1 MHAGHQALS
10 AASAPAA
17 PASAFRA
24 EWRVVDACPDPL
36 DVFDALF
43 GASRNAFLL
52 ESSVVRDGFSRFSFV
67 GDAHAPGA
75 EALRYDLATR
85 CVEVETD
92 AGTSSGVVPNFFD
105 FLADRIA
112 ACRIDGTDA
121 LPFGFDGGYVGY
133 LGYELKA
140 EAGGG
145 RAHASDE
152 PAAVFMFAGRLVA
165 IDHAARRTYLLHLVP
180 TDADAARPASSDVAR
195 RANDWLAAAE
205 RAVVRPA
212 PAAPAA
218 ANADAP
224 RRARMSIDAVEA
236 WIGKHAHIRHPR
248 ASYIERIRDALKEIV
263 DGETYEVCLTNTIE
277 FAPDFDPLA
286 LYRVL
291 RQCSPA
297 PHAGFFRAGDF
308 HLLSA
313 SPERF
318 VSVSRDRRVEAK
330 PIKGTRPRGA
340 TPDEDRRQI
349 DDLLGSEKDR
359 AENLMIVDLLRNDL
373 GRVCELSTVD
383 VPRLFD
389 VESYSHVH
397 QLVSTISGTLKRGV
411 SSVECVRAAFPGG
424 SMTGAPK
431 LRTMEI
437 IDRLEAGPRGVY
449 SGAFGWFGLSGACD
463 LNIVIRS
470 LAILPGKARFGV
482 GGALTA
488 LSDPEEEFVETMVKA
503 RNLIEAIESLKAAG
517 A

>member
-1 MHAGHQALS
+1 MHADHQALS
-10 AASAPAA
+10 AAALAV

-24 EWRVVDACPDPL
+24 EWRVIDACPDPL

-43 GASRNAFLL
+43 GESRNAFLL

-75 EALRYDLATR
+75 EAFRYDLATR
-85 CVEVETD
+85 RVEVDTD

-112 ACRIDGTDA
+112 VCRIDGADE

-140 EAGGG
+140 EAGSGCS
-145 RAHASDE
+145 HASDE

-180 TDADAARPASSDVAR
+180 ANADAARPGSSIEARLAS
-195 RANDWLAAAE
+195 DWLAAAE

-212 PAAPAA
+212 HAAPAA
-218 ANADAP
+218 VAAP
-224 RRARMSIDAVEA
+224 RRTRMSIEAVEA
-236 WIGKHAHIRHPR
+236 WIGKHARIRHPR

-277 FAPDFDPLA
+277 FVPDFDPLA

-297 PHAGFFRAGDF
+297 PHAGFFRASDF

-318 VSVSRDRRVEAK
+318 ISVNRDRRVEAK

-349 DDLLGSEKDR
+349 NDLLGSEKDR

-389 VESYSHVH
+389 VETYSHVH

-470 LAILPGKARFGV
+470 LAVLPGKARFGV

-503 RNLIEAIESLKAAG
+503 RNLIEAIESLKAVG